1 LIANH
6 PEKKSPQ
13 VGEKSFTLTP
23 PGIPD
28 NIAAAFPEAQN

>member
-6 PEKKSPQ
+6 HQKNISA

-23 PGIPD
+23 SGIPD